1 MRKRLIPILVMTGLA
16 LAQAAAQQTTIKRA
30 AAQHT
35 AASSGQEMFDSYC
48 AVCHGKGGT
57 GNGPA
62 AAALKIPPANLTLL
76 AKHNGGVFPAE
87 HVTGILQGAA
97 FPAHGS
103 KDMPIWG
110 PVLSSVS
117 NGPQESR
124 LRVYNLMD
132 YVKSL
137 QK

>member
-1 MRKRLIPILVMTGLA
+1 MLKRLTPILLMAALA
-16 LAQAAAQQTTIKRA
+16 LTQAAAQQPTIKHGPAQRTQA
-30 AAQHT
+30 A
-35 AASSGQEMFDSYC
+35 SGQEMFDSYC

-62 AAALKIPPANLTLL
+62 SAALKIPPANLTLL
-76 AKHNGGVFPAE
+76 AQKNGGTFPAE

-124 LRVYNLMD
+124 LRVYNLME
-132 YVKSL
+132 YVRSL